1 MLEEIDMANLE
12 SPVPQARNAFRS
24 DYLDLL
30 HRQDEAFL
38 SAEAESAG
46 PWVLRP
52 EENGHALYRIWEG
65 REHGDRPEAVFQHR
79 DIALL
84 FMAVWPA
91 VGRDP
96 VFRAGAQ
103 TEEGHEVLGGAVVA
117 GHLRSFND
125 EVLQAAHVAASI
137 VRSPRAL
144 AALLEAAG
152 PVIQEKVGQILGRSV
167 DASG

>member
-1 MLEEIDMANLE
+1 MREEIYMANSE
-12 SPVPQARNAFRS
+12 SPVPQPRNAFRS

-38 SAEAESAG
+38 SAEGESAG

-52 EENGHALYRIWEG
+52 EDNGHALYRLWEG
-65 REHGDRPEAVFQHR
+65 REHGDRPEAVFPHR
-79 DIALL
+79 DVGLL
-84 FMAVWPA
+84 FLAVWPA

-96 VFRAGAQ
+96 VFRSGEE
-103 TEEGHEVLGGAVVA
+103 TPEGHEVLGGAVVA
-117 GHLRSFND
+117 GHLRSFSD
-125 EVLQAAHVAASI
+125 ELLQAAHVAAAI

-152 PVIQEKVGQILGRSV
+152 PVVQEKVGQILGRSE
-167 DASG
+167 DGSR